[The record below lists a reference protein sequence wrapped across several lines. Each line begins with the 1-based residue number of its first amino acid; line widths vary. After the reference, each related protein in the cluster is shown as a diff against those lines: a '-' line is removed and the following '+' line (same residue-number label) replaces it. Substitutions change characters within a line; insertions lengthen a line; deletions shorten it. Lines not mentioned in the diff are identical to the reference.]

1 VRSVVA
7 YFWRNVALAL
17 TSSDLTE
24 AFHKRFTTDSR
35 PVGYRAPGRVNLMG
49 EHTDY
54 NNGLVLP
61 MALEMA
67 CYAAVAAADHGK
79 LRVYSANLNDT
90 REWPTGSIATA
101 EPKHD
106 WGDYVLGVAFQLVHS
121 GYAISPS
128 DLYIA
133 SEVPGGAGLSSSASI
148 EVATAMALLGS
159 RPMEKL
165 EIATLCQ
172 RAESQFVGMPCG
184 IMDQY
189 ASVFGKKHAA
199 IEIDCRDLSSE
210 TVSLPENIQVIVA
223 NSKVKH
229 ELGTS
234 AYRQRV
240 AECKDAVAAIKKH
253 KPSVNSLRDVSLEDL
268 KVIEGGIPAVPF
280 KRARHVV
287 TDNARVLQF
296 AEAARK
302 SDLEEMGRLFV
313 ASHRSARDDYEI
325 SCEELDFLIDEAVSI
340 EGVYGAR
347 MTGGGFG
354 GCTVNLVSPQSAD
367 QLESKLTQRYE
378 ERFQI
383 MPLFY
388 QCVPAEGAGAL

>member
-1 VRSVVA
+1 
-7 YFWRNVALAL
+7 
-17 TSSDLTE
+17 
-24 AFHKRFTTDSR
+24 
-35 PVGYRAPGRVNLMG
+35 MG

-54 NNGLVLP
+54 NDGLVLP

-67 CYAAVAAADHGK
+67 CYAAVATADHGK
-79 LRVYSANLNDT
+79 LRVHSANLNET
-90 REWPTGSIATA
+90 REWPTGSIGTA
-101 EPKHD
+101 QPEHD
-106 WGDYVLGVAFQLVHS
+106 WGDYVLGVAFQLVRS
-121 GYAISPS
+121 GYAIGPC
-128 DLYIA
+128 DLYIV
-133 SEVPGGAGLSSSASI
+133 SEVPEGAGLSSSASI
-148 EVATAMALLGS
+148 EVATALALLGP
-159 RPMEKL
+159 RTMEKI
-165 EIATLCQ
+165 EIAKLCQ

-210 TVSLPENIQVIVA
+210 TVSLPDDLQVIVA
-223 NSKVKH
+223 NSMVKH

-240 AECKDAVAAIKKH
+240 ADCKDAVAAIKKH
-253 KPSVNSLRDVSLEDL
+253 KPSVNSLRDVPLEDL
-268 KVIEGGIPAVPF
+268 KVIEGRIPPVPF

-287 TDNARVLQF
+287 TDNARVLEF

-325 SCEELDFLIDEAVSI
+325 SCEELDFLVDEAVSI

-367 QLESKLTQRYE
+367 QLESKLTQQYE
-378 ERFQI
+378 GRFQI
-383 MPLFY
+383 TPLFY
-388 QCVPAEGAGAL
+388 RCVPAEGAAAL